1 MSLTNRIRAEFKG
14 DSVIWAI
21 VFILSLLSILVVYS
35 STGSLAFRERN
46 GNTEYYLVK
55 QITILAIG
63 LLITYLCHL
72 LHYVKYKKAAT
83 ILLVVSV
90 ILLIFTLG
98 FGVNIN
104 HAKRWLSVPFLRL
117 TFQTSDLAKIGLII
131 YVAKAIS
138 DKQDVIKDLQSAFI
152 PIIMPIVVVCSL
164 IAPADLSTAIVL
176 FCTGMGMMF
185 VGRVTVKYILLLLL
199 CGVLA
204 FAFLLVLAQA
214 APELGIRVDTWIS
227 RMNNFLYGTGE
238 NYQVEQAKIAV
249 AKGGWLGVGPGNST
263 QRNFLSAAYTDYVYA
278 TIIEEYGLIGGI
290 VVMGLYILLFF
301 RVIRLVTIGQKS
313 FGSMMAIGMALVLVI
328 QAFANMSVA
337 LAFIPVAG
345 LPMPMISLGGTS
357 LLFSCVALGIIL
369 SVSKYI
375 EESKS

>member
-1 MSLTNRIRAEFKG
+1 MSLTNRIKAEFKG

-21 VFILSLLSILVVYS
+21 VFILSLFSILIVYS
-35 STGSLAFRERN
+35 STSSLAFKERG

-55 QITILAIG
+55 QIVILSIG

-72 LHYVKYKKAAT
+72 MHYVKYKKAAT
-83 ILLVVSV
+83 VLLVISV
-90 ILLIFTLG
+90 VLLIFTLG

-104 HAKRWLSVPFLRL
+104 HARRWLTIPFLRL

-138 DKQDVIKDLQSAFI
+138 DKQDIIKDLQSAFI
-152 PIIMPIVVVCSL
+152 PIIVPIVVVCSL

-176 FCTGMGMMF
+176 FMTGMGMMF
-185 VGRVTVKYILLLLL
+185 VGRVTVKYILLLVF
-199 CGVLA
+199 CGIIA
-204 FAFLLVLAQA
+204 FAFLIVLAQA
-214 APELGIRVDTWIS
+214 APELDIRVTTWVS
-227 RMNNFLYGTGE
+227 RINNFFDGTSE
-238 NYQVEQAKIAV
+238 NYQVNQAKIAI
-249 AKGGWLGVGPGNST
+249 AKGGWFGVGPGNST
-263 QRNFLSAAYTDYVYA
+263 QRNFLSASYTDYVYS
-278 TIIEEYGLIGGI
+278 TIVEEYGLIGGI
-290 VVMGLYILLFF
+290 IVMSLYILLFF
-301 RVIRLVTIGQKS
+301 RVVRLVTIGQKS
-313 FGSMMAIGMALVLVI
+313 FGSMLAMGMAMILII

-345 LPMPMISLGGTS
+345 LPMPMVSLGGTS

-375 EESKS
+375 EETKS

>member
-1 MSLTNRIRAEFKG
+1 MSLTNRIKAEFKG

-21 VFILSLLSILVVYS
+21 VFILSLFSILIVYS
-35 STGSLAFRERN
+35 SSGSLAFRERN

-55 QITILAIG
+55 QVIILAIG

-83 ILLVVSV
+83 VLLVVSV
-90 ILLIFTLG
+90 VLLIFTLG

-104 HAKRWLSVPFLRL
+104 NAKRWLNVPFLRL

-138 DKQDVIKDLQSAFI
+138 DKQDIIKDLQSAFI
-152 PIIMPIVVVCSL
+152 PIIVPIVVVCSL

-176 FCTGMGMMF
+176 FSTGMGMMF

-199 CGVLA
+199 CGIIA
-204 FAFLLVLAQA
+204 FTFLVVLAQV
-214 APELGIRVDTWIS
+214 APELGIRVETWVS
-227 RMNNFLYGTGE
+227 RVNNFLYGIE
-238 NYQVEQAKIAV
+238 EPYQVNQAQIAI
-249 AKGGWLGVGPGNST
+249 AKGGWFGVGPGNST

-290 VVMGLYILLFF
+290 GILGLYILLFF

-313 FGSMMAIGMALVLVI
+313 FGSMMAIGMALILVI
-328 QAFANMSVA
+328 QAFANMLVA
-337 LAFIPVAG
+337 LSFIPVAG
-345 LPMPMISLGGTS
+345 LPLPLVSLGGTS

-375 EESKS
+375 EETKS

>member
-1 MSLTNRIRAEFKG
+1 MSLANRIKAEFKG
-14 DSVIWAI
+14 DNVIWAI
-21 VFILSLLSILVVYS
+21 VFILSLFSILIVYS
-35 STGSLAFRERN
+35 STGSLAFKER
-46 GNTEYYLVK
+46 GGDTEYYLVK
-55 QITILAIG
+55 QVIILAIG

-83 ILLVVSV
+83 VLLVISV
-90 ILLIFTLG
+90 VLLIFTLA

-104 HAKRWLSVPFLRL
+104 HAKRWLTVPFLRL

-138 DKQDVIKDLQSAFI
+138 DKQDIIKDLQSAFI
-152 PIIMPIVVVCSL
+152 PIIVPIVVVCSL

-176 FCTGMGMMF
+176 FTTGMGMMF
-185 VGRVTVKYILLLLL
+185 VGRVTVKYIMLLLF
-199 CGVLA
+199 CGIIA
-204 FAFLLVLAQA
+204 FAFLIVLAQA
-214 APELGIRVDTWIS
+214 APELGIRVDTWVS
-227 RMNNFLYGTGE
+227 RMTNFLYGTGE
-238 NYQVEQAKIAV
+238 NFQVEQAKIAV
-249 AKGGWLGVGPGNST
+249 AKGGWVGVGPGNST
-263 QRNFLSAAYTDYVYA
+263 QRNFLSAAYTDYVYS

-313 FGSMMAIGMALVLVI
+313 FGAMLAMGMAMILVI

-375 EESKS
+375 EEAKS

>member
-1 MSLTNRIRAEFKG
+1 MSLANRIKAEFKG

-21 VFILSLLSILVVYS
+21 VFILSLFSILIVYS
-35 STGSLAFRERN
+35 STGSLAFKERG
-46 GNTEYYLVK
+46 GNTEYYLIK
-55 QITILAIG
+55 QIVILAIG

-83 ILLVVSV
+83 VLLVISV
-90 ILLIFTLG
+90 VLLIFTLG

-104 HAKRWLSVPFLRL
+104 HAKRWLTVPFLRL

-138 DKQDVIKDLQSAFI
+138 DKQDIIKDLQSAFI
-152 PIIMPIVVVCSL
+152 PIIVPIVVVCSL
-164 IAPADLSTAIVL
+164 IAPADLSTAVVL
-176 FCTGMGMMF
+176 FTTGMGMMF
-185 VGRVTVKYILLLLL
+185 VGRVTVKYIMLLIF
-199 CGVLA
+199 CGIIA
-204 FAFLLVLAQA
+204 FAFLIILAQA
-214 APELGIRVDTWIS
+214 APELGIRVDTWSS
-227 RMNNFLYGTGE
+227 RMTNFLYGTGE
-238 NYQVEQAKIAV
+238 NFQVEQAKIAV
-249 AKGGWLGVGPGNST
+249 AKGGWLGMGPGNST
-263 QRNFLSAAYTDYVYA
+263 QRNFLSAAYTDYVYS

-290 VVMGLYILLFF
+290 AVMGLYILLFF

-313 FGSMMAIGMALVLVI
+313 FGSMLAMGMAMILVV

-345 LPMPMISLGGTS
+345 LPMPMVSLGGTS

-375 EESKS
+375 EETKS